1 VGTSNVKGKRV
12 WNNQKT
18 YHNQENERKS
28 KESCTQL
35 LVHLPREIFGVV
47 LYHKPERNIS
57 QITYFLI
64 FHKTSPNKKKYF

>member
-1 VGTSNVKGKRV
+1 VKGKRV

-28 KESCTQL
+28 KETCTQL

-47 LYHKPERNIS
+47 LYHKPE
-57 QITYFLI
+57 
-64 FHKTSPNKKKYF
+64 